1 MTSRTHTISRYR
13 VQKKRDWPNTH
24 WFSSWLGL
32 SSSVLLKTT
41 VCPVIFQVR
50 TCKSLSTARHGLWSH
65 PLPHKQNQ
73 KELMHLRALAGTL
86 WIYTVYT
93 ECETQ
98 TFRGWAHLE
107 PATVPVKNILA
118 EKEVT
123 VPCQSEQRANYRK
136 QEYLIQPW
144 RRWCWRVICLLYK
157 NKTNSN
163 LPKAPLDSSA
173 FLGLP
178 SYPDAEEV
186 LQLPG
191 RKF

>member
-1 MTSRTHTISRYR
+1 MAGTEQLCPLKNYC
-13 VQKKRDWPNTH
+13 
-24 WFSSWLGL
+24 L
-32 SSSVLLKTT
+32 SSN
-41 VCPVIFQVR
+41 FQVR
-50 TCKSLSTARHGLWSH
+50 LCKTLNTARHGLWSH

-73 KELMHLRALAGTL
+73 KELMHLQALAGTL

-93 ECETQ
+93 EWDNETQ
-98 TFRGWAHLE
+98 TFRGGLISNRQRA
-107 PATVPVKNILA
+107 PDKNILA

-123 VPCQSEQRANYRK
+123 VPCQSEERANYRK
-136 QEYLIQPW
+136 WEYLIQPW
-144 RRWCWRVICLLYK
+144 SWWCWRVICLLYK

-163 LPKAPLDSSA
+163 LPKASLDSSA